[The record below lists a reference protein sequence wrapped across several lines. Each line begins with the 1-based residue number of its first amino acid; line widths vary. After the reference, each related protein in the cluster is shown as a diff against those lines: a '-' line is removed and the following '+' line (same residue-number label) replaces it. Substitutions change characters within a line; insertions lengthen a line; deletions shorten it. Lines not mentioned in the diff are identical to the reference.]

1 MRTNTFLSMR
11 HGVAVVLTFAL
22 VGCVAPQ
29 AKAPVPV
36 ATQGNDK
43 GYLSDAS
50 ALHMAEVLP
59 AAPKS
64 GSARYE
70 ADRQV
75 FRETRK
81 LEGTPRWALAT
92 SDVNL
97 EVPDMLHDFSCAMGV
112 SMDAAH
118 LPRLAALLKKV
129 DDDGVRVTEPAKK
142 ANQRQ
147 RPFLIDEGAVCQSK
161 EKLARS
167 FDYPSGHATW
177 GWTVGLILTELAPDR
192 ANDVLLRAR
201 SFADSRVV
209 CGAHNLSAIQAGQ
222 INASAIVARLHAEPA
237 FEADMVAARKELDVL
252 RASGAATQGGQCETE
267 RTLIENAPY

>member
-1 MRTNTFLSMR
+1 MRPSHFHAR
-11 HGVAVVLTFAL
+11 HAAWLFAAAL
-22 VGCVAPQ
+22 AGCAAPAAKTPMPAAQ
-29 AKAPVPV
+29 AA
-36 ATQGNDK
+36 K
-43 GYLSDAS
+43 GYLADPA

-59 AAPKS
+59 AAPKA

-75 FRETRK
+75 FRDTRK

-97 EVPDMLHDFSCAMGV
+97 EVPDMLRDFSCAMGV
-112 SMDAAH
+112 TMDPAR
-118 LPRLAALLKKV
+118 LPRLAALLKRV
-129 DDDGVRVTEPAKK
+129 DEDGVRVTDPAKQ

-161 EKLARS
+161 DRLRRS

-222 INASAIVARLHAEPA
+222 INGSAIVARLHAEPA
-237 FEADMVAARKELDVL
+237 FQADMAAAREELAAL
-252 RASGAATQGGQCETE
+252 RAAGTPVDGGQCAAEHA
-267 RTLIENAPY
+267 LIEQAPY